1 MNYEDRDIRQDRQ
14 YVRELVGQYQSRTT
28 PTLVV
33 GEQVLIGF
41 DPEEIDRVIG
51 YTS

>member
-1 MNYEDRDIRQDRQ
+1 MNYEDRNIREDRQ

-33 GEQVLIGF
+33 GEEVLIGF
-41 DPEEIDRVIG
+41 DPEAVDKAIG
-51 YTS
+51 FKP

>member
-1 MNYEDRDIRQDRQ
+1 VEYELRDIRQDRQ

-33 GEQVLIGF
+33 GEEVLIGF
-41 DPEEIDRVIG
+41 DPEAVDKAIG
-51 YTS
+51 YKS